1 MNECIGLPGMPQ
13 EYRGTKH
20 GSLKEVV
27 VFLEQIIMLLLGLEM
42 TRKAKKEEEDS
53 KLRKMVG
60 QSSGE

>member
-1 MNECIGLPGMPQ
+1 MPQ